1 MASYHRGAPGCL
13 RGLESSSKI
22 RERATLSICV
32 TPEWAGTDAEEAEAE
47 EVAAAVNG
55 GGGGEEGVGEDDE
68 VEEEV
73 KEEEEAEE
81 AEEEDAVPPSLVSGL
96 RNEA

>member
-32 TPEWAGTDAEEAEAE
+32 TPEWAGTDAEAEAE
-47 EVAAAVNG
+47 GIAAAVEG
-55 GGGGEEGVGEDDE
+55 GGGGEEGVEEEDE